1 MTDDRSPARKAR
13 IAANISLSLSALSV
27 GFLVAAFWGSGR
39 LFEAS
44 VVWAVL
50 AFLGGA
56 FSVMINRNV
65 PLPRPA
71 RPVVALTF
79 GAVLAAVHALIW
91 LLLQGLSKN
100 H

>member
-1 MTDDRSPARKAR
+1 MKPENPVRKAQ

-44 VVWAVL
+44 TLWAVL

-56 FSVMINRNV
+56 FSVMTNRIV

-71 RPVVALTF
+71 KPVVALTV
-79 GAVLAAVHALIW
+79 GLVLSALHALMW
-91 LLLQGLSKN
+91 LLLQELSKN